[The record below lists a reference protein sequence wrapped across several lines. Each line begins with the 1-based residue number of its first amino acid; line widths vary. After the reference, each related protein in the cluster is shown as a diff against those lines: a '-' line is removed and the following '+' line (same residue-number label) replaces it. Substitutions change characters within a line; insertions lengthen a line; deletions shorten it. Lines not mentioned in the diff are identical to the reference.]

1 MAVPLKIAVAN
12 LQSGIG
18 TTRGY
23 FEYVASAWQYI
34 LPGGDK
40 FVYQA
45 ADVLK
50 QEAIDIGLFTEV
62 NEISFRSKQ
71 RSHIE
76 ALERSLAFEHS
87 GFFPT
92 IKTGTYIH
100 EGSAILSKFPMV
112 DRETY
117 SLPSSSLPRVLGKC
131 MIDVEGITVSIFVA
145 HLSLGKKRRSSQIK
159 TIADIISKT
168 TGPIML
174 GGDFNERNI
183 EGLRPLRHAGLSTI
197 CFQPNYPSWNPKH
210 PLDYLFLS
218 DHFTNTHDYLPA
230 IKHFSDH
237 APLIVQTTLTP

>member
-1 MAVPLKIAVAN
+1 MASPLKIAVAN

-23 FEYVASAWQYI
+23 FEYAASAWQYI

-50 QEAIDIGLFTEV
+50 QEAIDIALFTEV
-62 NEISFRSKQ
+62 NEISFRSRQ
-71 RSHIE
+71 SSHIKT
-76 ALERSLAFEHS
+76 LETSLAFEHS

-100 EGSAILSKFPMV
+100 EGSAVLSKFPMI

-117 SLPSSSLPRVLGKC
+117 PLPSFSIPRVLGKC
-131 MIDVEGITVSIFVA
+131 TVDVEGTAVSVFVA
-145 HLSLGKKRRSSQIK
+145 HLSLAKKRRRKQIEV
-159 TIADIISKT
+159 IAEIISNTK
-168 TGPIML
+168 GPVLL

-183 EGLRPLRHAGLSTI
+183 EGLRPLRHVGLSTI

-218 DHFTNTHDYLPA
+218 DHFTNTHDYLPS

-237 APLIVQTTLTP
+237 APLIIETSLS